1 MIHKPGPLETDTEGH
16 VLHAKNAWA
25 FERGARV
32 ALLNYTRANDAG
44 HIAYMLWQLMQSEDI
59 LLSYFHEEFVARHG
73 ASRGDLACFLEH
85 YLLAPDR
92 YVYLVMDAEAPQ
104 CDLPS
109 ILGMIDFG
117 VSLPQRHAKIGIWM
131 RRGITTAARE
141 AGELATC
148 LAFCLFPIETIF
160 GMSPHAYIVRFG
172 LRCGW
177 EALPAIPDYYAQA
190 PLYLVRMTRTHCEKG
205 LQDA

>member
-1 MIHKPGPLETDTEGH
+1 MMHKPGPLERAPDGT
-16 VLHAKNAWA
+16 VLHAKNSWA
-25 FERGARV
+25 FQQGSRVELLLYARGQ
-32 ALLNYTRANDAG
+32 DPG

-92 YVYLVMDAEAPQ
+92 YVYLVKDIEAPE
-104 CDLPS
+104 CDLPA
-109 ILGMIDFG
+109 ILGMIDFW
-117 VSLPQRHAKIGIWM
+117 VLPSQRHAKIGIWM
-131 RRGITTAARE
+131 RRGVPTAARE

-148 LAFCLFPIETIF
+148 LAFCHFPIDTIF

-190 PLYLVRMTRTHCEKG
+190 PLYLVRMTRTHCEEG